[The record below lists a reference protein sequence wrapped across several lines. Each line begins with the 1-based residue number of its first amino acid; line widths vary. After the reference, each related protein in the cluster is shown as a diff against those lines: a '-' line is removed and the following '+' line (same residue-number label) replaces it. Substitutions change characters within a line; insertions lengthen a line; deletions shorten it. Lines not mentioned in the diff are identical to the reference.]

1 VTSIIPAD
9 EAERMEAIR
18 RYDILDTPRDGVFD
32 RITRLAARFL
42 NVPISTITIVD
53 RDRIWFKSTVGLEAE
68 QIDRVPGLCASAIL
82 QYEPWVVNDASVDP
96 RTLENPLVRGELGL
110 RFYVGIP
117 LTTRGGYNL
126 GTLNVIDSEPRDVT
140 AEELATL
147 QDLGAVVLDELE
159 LRLAAR
165 REEGRLELVRGDFL
179 ATASHE
185 LKTPLAAVYG
195 AAKSLAARDHDE
207 DVKGQL
213 LDVIEIESA
222 RLAGV
227 LERIL
232 LASELESDRI
242 SILREQVDPVSCAR
256 RAVEAVASSHQ
267 GRVELRVS
275 DGVPLIE
282 SDSGRVRNVLA
293 NLVDNAVKYSNGG
306 RVELAVEPFGGG
318 VRYTVRDEGT
328 GIPAGEQQRI
338 FEKFYRLDAQ
348 QQSGISGTGLGLYVV
363 RELVRRLGGKLRVES
378 EPGRGAAFVVELP
391 ATL

>member
-1 VTSIIPAD
+1 
-9 EAERMEAIR
+9 MEAIR

-117 LTTRGGYNL
+117 LTTRDGYNL

-165 REEGRLELVRGDFL
+165 REEGRLEQVRGDFL